1 MTAAEVKGED
11 LVEEDVEDVGESHDS
26 VGAGVVDDGEIV
38 GRVEHVGFQDC
49 WHVPV
54 EDVEETAVDEIV
66 VRQGGGP
73 AHCDAQALEGKELG
87 EEGMAGETE
96 GQGEEVEP
104 HCVAAVDVA
113 GLWEEGEECNGGP
126 GI

>member
-1 MTAAEVKGED
+1 MTQAEVEGED
-11 LVEEDVEDVGESHDS
+11 LVEEDVEDVGERHDG

-38 GRVEHVGFQDC
+38 GRVEHVRLQHF

-54 EDVEETAVDEIV
+54 EDVEETAVDEV
-66 VRQGGGP
+66 VVCQGGGP
-73 AHCDAQALEGKELG
+73 AHCDAQALEGEELG
-87 EEGMAGETE
+87 EEGMAGEAE

-113 GLWEEGEECNGGP
+113 
-126 GI
+126 